1 MIPKLYIRLG
11 LIAGVLLLVWYTYN
25 QGVEAGVNRATAKYA
40 ESQDKAIAKYQ
51 ADVRQMA
58 DDYSR
63 DLLAIRRE
71 YEAEIAKQ
79 SEQAKDLA
87 RQIAEAN
94 TAEAEVREGIRYVQT
109 DGVGI
114 GNDAYRLYQRTRQI
128 IRDPRNPNV
137 RSTTEQTTPDK

>member
-1 MIPKLYIRLG
+1 MVHLQP
-11 LIAGVLLLVWYTYN
+11 
-25 QGVEAGVNRATAKYA
+25 GVEAGVNRATAKYA

-79 SEQAKDLA
+79 SEQANLA
-87 RQIAEAN
+87 RQ
-94 TAEAEVREGIRYVQT
+94 VKQT
-109 DGVGI
+109 P
-114 GNDAYRLYQRTRQI
+114 QK
-128 IRDPRNPNV
+128 P
-137 RSTTEQTTPDK
+137 K